1 MLISSVLAR
10 KGSDLVTILPSDT
23 LQVAARVL
31 DSKRIGALVVRDRYG
46 RLAGIISERDIVRA
60 MADRGPS
67 ALEQPVG
74 EYMIKEV
81 KTLLPTDTIKTAMSM
96 MTLRRIRHIPVLDAE
111 GQLSGIVSIGDVV
124 KSRTDERAT
133 EMAVLR
139 DVTLVHDDDLVRIED
154 EVN

>member
-1 MLISSVLAR
+1 MLISNVLTR

-31 DSKRIGALVVRDRYG
+31 DAKRIGALVVRDRYG

-60 MADRGPS
+60 MADKGPS
-67 ALEQPVG
+67 ALEQPVS
-74 EYMIKEV
+74 EYMTKEV
-81 KTLLPTDTIKTAMSM
+81 KTLLPTDTIKTAMSV
-96 MTLRRIRHIPVLDAE
+96 MTLRRIRHIPVLDSE

-154 EVN
+154 EVV